1 MLAATFL
8 AIFFVPLFFG
18 ELVRKLSRSLES
30 ADRRQSSRYSSSKK
44 EVTRETVM
52 LNPVMRSRSEWVD
65 GDEENE

>member
-1 MLAATFL
+1 M
-8 AIFFVPLFFG
+8 
-18 ELVRKLSRSLES
+18 RSLES